1 MDSKVSLLLKAI
13 RPFLQLILLGVFMW
27 QFGIPAVEKYLL
39 GKEMVV
45 RTVRRS
51 EGIVPPSVTVF
62 AGNVEAW
69 SPWRGNLSG
78 DVSKVCGEEEEVNI
92 STCIDEKGYTFSEVI
107 KDVVIGL
114 KQPVSLTLN
123 HPWSLCLMQGY

>member
-1 MDSKVSLLLKAI
+1 MNLKLPFLLNSF
-13 RPFLQLILLGVFMW
+13 RPLLQLILLGVFMW

-114 KQPVSLTLN
+114 KQPVSLTLK
-123 HPWSLCLMQGY
+123 HPWSLCHMQGY